1 VFYIFY
7 LTLLDL
13 TTMSNH
19 VNAADMAGSVVSS
32 ADDISSSP
40 VMDGDATPSNTPL
53 GGASP
58 SSSSVTSSTAK
69 PSKSLE
75 LLNNSGMG
83 DLKSS
88 KPYKREPLHRF
99 VTVLISLLNLY
110 SKCYKYSLRFALL
123 TAHVLAECAS
133 SEVETKM

>member
-1 VFYIFY
+1 VFYILY

-99 VTVLISLLNLY
+99 VINF
-110 SKCYKYSLRFALL
+110 FAEPIFEML
-123 TAHVLAECAS
+123 
-133 SEVETKM
+133 